1 MITKFLTEVKS
12 VFNPFSVKAKPA
24 RLFLAF
30 LPPSARRSMKIETK
44 ILPRESVEPS
54 HLYLKFKD
62 GLELNLKPD
71 TLGLQGIFEE
81 VDRHS
86 RILLRKE
93 ELGGQ

>member
-12 VFNPFSVKAKPA
+12 TFNPFSVKAKPA

-30 LPPSARRSMKIETK
+30 LPPNARKTMKIETK
-44 ILPRESVEPS
+44 LLPKESTESS

-62 GLELNLKPD
+62 GLELDLKPD
-71 TLGLQGIFEE
+71 VLGLQGIFEE

-86 RILLRKE
+86 RIMLRKE